1 MVFGGSAVQG
11 VFYLLNNGAEQ
22 RPSRVFIREPGGA
35 KTQPRFEARNGALGW
50 GKNPRNEVAGAAAA
64 PERKLW
70 QLGADFSPTLCSG
83 SRHRRGFVGVAQVA
97 LGSVRSWNIWA
108 AISQHGSL

>member
-1 MVFGGSAVQG
+1 MEVQQFRGCFICSIMEQNNVPAEFSFENLAVLKLNHDLRPGTVLWGG
-11 VFYLLNNGAEQ
+11 E
-22 RPSRVFIREPGGA
+22 
-35 KTQPRFEARNGALGW
+35 
-50 GKNPRNEVAGAAAA
+50 KNPRNEVAGAAAA